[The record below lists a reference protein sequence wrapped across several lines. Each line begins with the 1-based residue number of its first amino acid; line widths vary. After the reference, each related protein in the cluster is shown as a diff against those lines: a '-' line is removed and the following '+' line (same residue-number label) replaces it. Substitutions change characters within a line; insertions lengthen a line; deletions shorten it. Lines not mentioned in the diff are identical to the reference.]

1 MTDAN
6 KHATNLAP
14 EPSLQDWI
22 AVLST
27 MLGAFM
33 AVIDILITNASLK
46 EIQSAL
52 GATLNEGSWISTAY
66 LVAEIII
73 IPLTVWLN
81 DLLGKRRLTIW
92 LTLGFIGSSLLCSL
106 AWSLNSMIVFRAFQG
121 LCGGAFIPLAF
132 SMVLTHLP
140 EHRRPTGMALFAVT
154 ATFAP
159 AIGPTIGGWLT
170 ETLGWQYLFYINI
183 PPGLLMIAGLMYGL
197 KQHPINWRLLDQ
209 ADYAGIC
216 TMAIGL
222 ASLQVFLEEGY
233 RNDWFSSPMILALAI
248 VAFISL
254 GAFIIIELSRDNPL
268 LNLRILK
275 NRNFFLSCIATV
287 GLGIGLYGSIYAL
300 PLYLS
305 QVQDNSPLQIG
316 RLIMWMGLPQLAI
329 IPCVPLLMRFIDP
342 RILCAF
348 GFGLFGYASFISG
361 SLNPD
366 MGAEQL
372 LHIQLIRAAGQPLIL
387 ITSSLIATSYI
398 ETRDAGAASAL
409 FNIIRNLTGAIFIA
423 LLVTM
428 LQSETRRNYEY
439 LRESVSSLN
448 PQALS
453 RLDFL
458 TDKLG
463 NSERALALI
472 AEQAREQAS
481 ILAYN
486 EAFHIMGAALI
497 ISVLAILLTRRLPA
511 GSKLGAVH

>member
-1 MTDAN
+1 MIDAN
-6 KHATNLAP
+6 STSASLQ
-14 EPSLQDWI
+14 EPSFRDWI

-52 GATLNEGSWISTAY
+52 GATIAEGSWISTAY

-73 IPLTVWLN
+73 IPLTVWLG

-92 LTLGFIGSSLLCSL
+92 LTVGFIGSSLLCSL

-140 EHRRPTGMALFAVT
+140 AHRRPTGMALFAVT

-183 PPGLLMIAGLMYGL
+183 PPGMLMIMGLMYGL
-197 KQHPINWRLLDQ
+197 KKQPINWKLLGQ

-216 TMAIGL
+216 TMAVGL
-222 ASLQVFLEEGY
+222 AALQIFLEEGY
-233 RNDWFSSPMILALAI
+233 RSDWFSSRMIVILAI

-254 GAFIIIELSRDNPL
+254 GAFIIIQLSRDNPL

-300 PLYLS
+300 PLYMS
-305 QVQDNSPLQIG
+305 QIQGNNPLQIG

-342 RILCAF
+342 RILCAI
-348 GFGLFGYASFISG
+348 GFMLFGYASFLSG

-366 MGAEQL
+366 MGGEQL
-372 LHIQLIRAAGQPLIL
+372 LHIQLIRAVGQPLIL

-398 ETRDAGAASAL
+398 EPKDAGAASAL

-428 LQSETRRNYEY
+428 LQNDTSRNYEY
-439 LRESVSSLN
+439 LRESFSSPN

-453 RLDFL
+453 RLQWL
-458 TDKLG
+458 TERLG
-463 NSERALALI
+463 SADRALAI
-472 AEQAREQAS
+472 VVEQTREQAS

-486 EAFHIMGAALI
+486 EAFHIMGVALI
-497 ISVLAILLTRRLPA
+497 ISVLAMFFTRRLPTGLKA
-511 GSKLGAVH
+511 GGAH

>member
-1 MTDAN
+1 MTAVSSP
-6 KHATNLAP
+6 AQA
-14 EPSLQDWI
+14 PSLRDWV

-52 GATLNEGSWISTAY
+52 GATISEGSWISTAY

-73 IPLTVWLN
+73 IPLTVWLS

-92 LTLGFIGSSLLCSL
+92 LTLGFMMSSLLCSL
-106 AWSLNSMIVFRAFQG
+106 AWSLNSMIVFRALQG
-121 LCGGAFIPLAF
+121 FCGGAFIPLAF

-140 EHRRPTGMALFAVT
+140 VHKRPTGMALFAVT

-159 AIGPTIGGWLT
+159 AVGPTIGGWLT
-170 ETLGWQYLFYINI
+170 ETLGWQYLFYINL
-183 PPGLLMIAGLMYGL
+183 PPGLLMLMGLVYGL
-197 KQHPINWRLLDQ
+197 QKQPINWRLLNQ

-216 TMAIGL
+216 SMAIGL

-233 RNDWFSSPMILALAI
+233 RSDWFSSRKILILAI
-248 VAFISL
+248 VAFVSL
-254 GAFIIIELSRDNPL
+254 SAFIIIQLSRDNPL

-300 PLYLS
+300 PLYMS
-305 QVQDNSPLQIG
+305 QIQHNNPLQIG
-316 RLIMWMGLPQLAI
+316 QLIMWMGLPQLAI

-342 RILCAF
+342 RILCAI
-348 GFGLFGYASFISG
+348 GFMLFGYASFISG

-366 MGAEQL
+366 MGGEQL

-398 ETRDAGAASAL
+398 EAKDAGAASAL
-409 FNIIRNLTGAIFIA
+409 FNIIRNLTGAVFIA

-428 LQSETRRNYEY
+428 LQNDSSRNYEY
-439 LRESVSSLN
+439 LRASVSSLN
-448 PQALS
+448 PQALN
-453 RLDFL
+453 RLQWL
-458 TDKLG
+458 TDRFG
-463 NSERALALI
+463 DPDQALAI
-472 AEQAREQAS
+472 VVEQTREQAS

-486 EAFHIMGAALI
+486 EAFHIMGVALI
-497 ISVLAILLTRRLPA
+497 ISVLAMCFTRKLPA
-511 GSKLGAVH
+511 GLKAAGAH